1 MNQQIKIKRFPKGLS
16 KVAKQLLVF
25 VMIALGAF
33 AQSCVSKN
41 ASKPP
46 HIVFLISED
55 PDNYEAHVSI
65 PAFAQTLSDSKLYS
79 TTVLKSEGQR
89 TASSFPNF
97 ELIKDAD
104 LVVLFARRLALPAA
118 QMDLLKNYLNNGGNL
133 VGIRTANHGFTLLKG
148 EKPAEGYVEWPAFVP
163 EVLGC
168 ENRGYGPATAKTA
181 VRVKEEQ
188 LNHELLNGIAVPQ
201 WQSDGNLYL
210 VAPLV
215 DQQANLILEGTSDQK
230 TEPIAWTRQYGNSRV
245 FYTSLGYPTDF
256 KNPHFIKL
264 LENAMAWATKENK

>member
-25 VMIALGAF
+25 VMIVLGAF
-33 AQSCVSKN
+33 AQSCVSSKAN
-41 ASKPP
+41 KPP

-55 PDNYEAHVSI
+55 PDNYEAHLSI
-65 PAFAQTLSDSKLYS
+65 PAFADSLSESKLYK

-168 ENRGYGPATAKTA
+168 ENRGYGPATAKTT
-181 VRVKEEQ
+181 VQVKEEQ

-264 LENAMAWATKENK
+264 LENAMAWATIKNK

>member
-1 MNQQIKIKRFPKGLS
+1 MNQQIKIKQFPKGLS

-25 VMIALGAF
+25 VMIVLGAF
-33 AQSCVSKN
+33 AQSCVSSKAN
-41 ASKPP
+41 KPP

-79 TTVLKSEGQR
+79 TTVLKSEGPR

-168 ENRGYGPATAKTA
+168 ENRGYGPATAKTE
-181 VRVKEEQ
+181 VQVKEEQ

-264 LENAMAWATKENK
+264 LENAMAWATIKNK